1 MSRQQREDR
10 DRRTVNLEQW
20 VPKTRLGKM
29 IQEGK
34 ITTMEDL
41 FLSGIKISE
50 PQIVDA
56 LLPDIQEEVINVNLV
71 QKQTDAGE
79 KSRFKAIVAVGN
91 RDGYIG
97 IGNGKASQV
106 RNAIEKAAA
115 NARLNIVPIK
125 RGCGSWECNCG
136 QPHSVPF
143 QVEGK
148 CGGVRVVIVPGPRG
162 LGLVSSEVAKT
173 IFGLAGVKDLWM
185 RSFGATRTVPSYAYA
200 IFDGLRKTYNLITQ
214 ADWVK

>member
-1 MSRQQREDR
+1 MSRQQRDER
-10 DRRTVNLEQW
+10 DRRTTNLEEW

-148 CGGVRVVIVPGPRG
+148 CGGVRVVILPGPKG

-185 RSFGATRTVPSYAYA
+185 RSFGSTRTVPSYAYA

>member
-1 MSRQQREDR
+1 MMSRQQRER
-10 DRRTVNLEQW
+10 PKPNLEEW

-34 ITTMEDL
+34 ITSVEDV
-41 FLSGIKISE
+41 FISGLKISE

-56 LLPDIQEEVINVNLV
+56 LIPDLQEEVININLV

-97 IGNGKASQV
+97 LGQGKASQV

-125 RGCGSWECNCG
+125 RGCGSWECSCG
-136 QPHSVPF
+136 RNHSVAF
-143 QVEGK
+143 MVEGK

-173 IFGLAGVKDLWM
+173 ILGLAGIKDLWM
-185 RSFGATRTVPSYAYA
+185 RSYGATRTVPSFACA
-200 IFDGLRKTYNLITQ
+200 VFDALKKTYNLITPT
-214 ADWVK
+214 DWVK

>member
-1 MSRQQREDR
+1 MMSRE
-10 DRRTVNLEQW
+10 RTEAGLETW

-34 ITTMEDL
+34 VTSIDEV
-41 FLSGIKISE
+41 FLSGLKISE

-56 LLPDIQEEVINVNLV
+56 LIPDLQEEVINVNLV

-97 IGNGKASQV
+97 LGAGKASQV
-106 RNAIEKAAA
+106 RTAIEKAAVA
-115 NARLNIVPIK
+115 ARLNIVPVK
-125 RGCGSWECNCG
+125 RGCGSWECGCG
-136 QPHSVPF
+136 KPHSVPF

-162 LGLVSSEVAKT
+162 LGLVASEVAKV
-173 IFGLAGVKDLWM
+173 ILGLAGVKDLWM
-185 RSFGATRTVPSYAYA
+185 RSYGATRTVPSFAFA
-200 IFDGLRKTYNLITQ
+200 VFDALKKTYKLITQ